1 MLSRSDPTRSR
12 PARGRGL
19 AWSLRAGRWNC
30 VRQWNIEDCGAA
42 CLASVCRQHG
52 LRRDLADVRA
62 LVGTTGTGTTLLGLQ
77 RGAERLGF
85 HTRAAQAG
93 PDLLD
98 HLDEVPLPLILHWK
112 GCHWVVLHG
121 RRGGRWLVADPA
133 HGLQWHDRDSLL
145 RHWNDGVLLL
155 LEPDPVRLE
164 AARQQRPAAGGGWG
178 WLATL
183 VAPFRPLLWR
193 AFALNGVIGLMALA
207 LPVLMQVLTDDVLV
221 RGDGRL
227 LAGFC
232 LGIALLFLIRA
243 LLNLMQGVLVG
254 HFGQKLRLQ
263 MVLHYGQ
270 RLLRL
275 PLSHF
280 ESRRSGEAVSRL
292 ADIDQLRD
300 LMSQV
305 MLALPSQCC
314 VALISLMVM
323 ALYSPPLTLAA
334 LAGQGL
340 VLLAYAAVLPAL
352 QRRTRALTVQSA
364 ENQGFLVEVFRGST
378 LLRTTAA
385 HQQAWQEF
393 QRNFGRLAH
402 LAWDALLL
410 ELRAGTL
417 TTLLASLTTIGV
429 LWYGSTFVL
438 SGRMT
443 IGQLLAF
450 HGMSANVLV
459 FLGALGGAT
468 ENLLRSRIVISRL
481 SDVLQEE
488 PEDAD
493 GRHRHTVAIAPAEP
507 IRCDGVSFHHP
518 GRRRLLHD
526 LTLELPGGQVT
537 ALVGPSGCG
546 KSTLVRLL
554 AGLYPLEAGS
564 IRFGAFDG
572 ADIAIDSLRRQVV
585 LLPQEAVFLSR
596 SIFDN
601 FVFAHPGVTFE
612 EVVHL
617 CRLTLAD
624 DFIHSLPNGYHT
636 VLGEFGLNLSGGQ
649 RQRLALAR
657 ALVGEPPVL
666 LLDESTSALDPDMEQ
681 RVMERLL
688 RHRLGRTTVLVS
700 HRPSV
705 IRRADWIVHLE
716 NGQVRHQNR
725 PEALGDCLD
734 LHPYLLTP

>member
-1 MLSRSDPTRSR
+1 
-12 PARGRGL
+12 
-19 AWSLRAGRWNC
+19 

-52 LRRDLADVRA
+52 LRRDLADIRT

-93 PDLLD
+93 PELLD
-98 HLDEVPLPLILHWK
+98 HLDEVTLPLICQWN

-164 AARQQRPAAGGGWG
+164 AEQHRGTAAGGGWG

-232 LGIALLFLIRA
+232 LGIALLFLIRS

-292 ADIDQLRD
+292 ADIDQLRN

-305 MLALPSQCC
+305 MLALPSQFC
-314 VALISLMVM
+314 VALISLAVM
-323 ALYSPPLTLAA
+323 AVYSLPLTLAA

-340 VLLAYAAVLPAL
+340 VLLAGLPRRAAGPAAPHPCPH
-352 QRRTRALTVQSA
+352 RAVGRKPGVPGGGVPRF
-364 ENQGFLVEVFRGST
+364 NP
-378 LLRTTAA
+378 AA
-385 HQQAWQEF
+385 HH
-393 QRNFGRLAH
+393 GRPSAGLAGISTQLRPAGPPGLGFPAARAARRH
-402 LAWDALLL
+402 PHHPSGQPDDHRGAL
-410 ELRAGTL
+410 
-417 TTLLASLTTIGV
+417 V
-429 LWYGSTFVL
+429 GSTFVL
-438 SGRMT
+438 SGRMS

-450 HGMSANVLV
+450 HNMSANVLV

-481 SDVLQEE
+481 SDVLQEQT
-488 PEDAD
+488 EDAD
-493 GRHRHTVAIAPAEP
+493 GRHRHTVGIDPSEP
-507 IRCDGVSFHHP
+507 IRCTAVSFHHP

-526 LTLELPGGQVT
+526 LTLDIPGGEVT

-554 AGLYPLEAGS
+554 AGLYPLEGGS
-564 IRFGAFDG
+564 IRFGAYDG

-596 SIFDN
+596 SIYDN
-601 FVFAHPGVTFE
+601 FVFAHPGVSFE

-617 CRLTLAD
+617 CQLTLAD
-624 DFIHSLPNGYHT
+624 DFIHSLPKCYHT

-649 RQRLALAR
+649 RQRLDLAR
-657 ALVGEPPVL
+657 ALVGDPPVP
-666 LLDESTSALDPDMEQ
+666 LLDESTSALDPEMEE

-688 RHRLGRTTVLVS
+688 RHRLGHTTVLVS

-734 LHPYLLTP
+734 LHPYLLTS